1 MPSYAQTQSVQT
13 TRTIQFEYWDVRKQH
28 GMEDIT
34 KAAKKTDQNGRN
46 DMERNLVN
54 RTKAYTALNNEGK

>member
-28 GMEDIT
+28 GMKDIT
-34 KAAKKTDQNGRN
+34 KAAKKNRPKWS
-46 DMERNLVN
+46 ERHGA
-54 RTKAYTALNNEGK
+54 KFGK